1 MKRPRLGLRLRRAAR
16 VLTPDGFALAPLPL
30 WVQFDA
36 DDFSGARQ
44 IVVISRGDM

>member
-1 MKRPRLGLRLRRAAR
+1 MKRPRLGVRLRRAAR
-16 VLTPDGFALAPLPL
+16 VLTPDGFALAPLR
-30 WVQFDA
+30 VQFDA